1 METLYTESHY
11 YIDYRFG
18 DTLNIVPFGD
28 IHRDT
33 LSCDVDRWKWF
44 LLNAKKLDQEKTHYI
59 CLGDVNDFAS
69 AKEQS
74 ILKKSDLHKQTMD
87 KLDMIVMKDNRAV
100 AKEMSFMRD
109 RFIGMVD
116 GNHNW
121 VFTDGKTAAEDLA
134 ERLNAPYLGWL
145 SHITVHLNMLTAG
158 GKNHGHSFNVY
169 IVACH
174 GKAGGKLAGS
184 SINQVEDLKK
194 IFPIADIYIMGHD
207 HQRGAW
213 PTSILIPGD
222 QGCGLK
228 QKRQFLARSGSFKK
242 GYSDGEASYEVSR
255 LYRPSDM
262 GVVQF
267 SLSLHRQ
274 REKGGHE
281 RIITDIKAII

>member
-11 YIDYRFG
+11 YIDYKFG
-18 DTLNIVPFGD
+18 DTLNIIPFGD

-33 LSCDVDRWKWF
+33 DSCDVERWKWF
-44 LLNAKKLDQEKTHYI
+44 LKNAKLLDQSKTHYI

-87 KLDMIVMKDNRAV
+87 KLDMIVQKDNRAV

-109 RFIGMVD
+109 HFIGMVD

-121 VFTDGKTAAEDLA
+121 VFEDGTTAAKDLA

-145 SHITVHLNMLTAG
+145 SHITVHLNMFTASG
-158 GKNHGHSFNVY
+158 RKHGSSVSLF

-174 GKAGGKLAGS
+174 GRAGGKLAGS
-184 SINQVEDLKK
+184 SINQVEDLKR
-194 IFPIADIYIMGHD
+194 IFPIADIYVMGHD

-213 PTSILIPGD
+213 PVSILIPGGQD
-222 QGCGLK
+222 AGIK
-228 QKRQFLARSGSFKK
+228 QKRQFLSRSGSFKK
-242 GYSDGEASYEVSR
+242 GYTSGVASYEVAS
-255 LYRPSDM
+255 LYRPSDL
-262 GVVQF
+262 GAIQF
-267 SLSLHRQ
+267 TVSLHTQ
-274 REKGGHE
+274 KEKNGSN
-281 RIITDIKAII
+281 RTITDIKVII